1 MWAGFVP
8 PAMRTGLVVAGGYA
22 TRFGD
27 GDKAVADLAGTP
39 MIRRVA
45 DRLTPGIDR
54 LVVNCRP
61 DQRTAIEDA
70 LAGYAHPVTVAV
82 DDEPDR
88 GPMTGILTGLR
99 AVESEFAVVVACD
112 MPFVAPA
119 LVEHLFERAH
129 EHDAAVPRVD
139 GRDQPLQAVYR
150 TDATVAACEAAL
162 ARDER
167 AVFAALAE
175 LDWVFVPEAE
185 IRAHATLE
193 SLRNVNTRA
202 DLRAATADLE
212 E

>member
-1 MWAGFVP
+1 
-8 PAMRTGLVVAGGYA
+8 MRTGLVVAGGYA

-39 MIRRVA
+39 MVRRVA
-45 DRLTPGIDR
+45 DRLAPTVDR

-61 DQRTAIEDA
+61 AQREAIEAA
-70 LAGYAHPVTVAV
+70 LSGYARPVTVAE
-82 DDEPDR
+82 DDEPDQ
-88 GPMTGILTGLR
+88 GPMTGILAGLR
-99 AVESEFAVVVACD
+99 TVETDFAVVVACD

-119 LVEHLFERAH
+119 LVEHLFERARD
-129 EHDAAVPRVD
+129 HDAAVPRVD

-150 TDATVAACEAAL
+150 TEATVAACEAAL
-162 ARDER
+162 ARDRR

-185 IRAHATLE
+185 IQAHATLD

-202 DLRAATADLE
+202 DLRAAASDLT
-212 E
+212 

>member
-1 MWAGFVP
+1 
-8 PAMRTGLVVAGGYA
+8 MRSGLVVAGGYA

-39 MIRRVA
+39 MVRRVA
-45 DRLTPGIDR
+45 DRLAPTVDR

-61 DQRTAIEDA
+61 AQREAIEAA
-70 LAGYAHPVTVAV
+70 LSGYAHPVTVAE
-82 DDEPDR
+82 DDEPDQ
-88 GPMTGILTGLR
+88 GPMTGILAGLR
-99 AVESEFAVVVACD
+99 TVETDFAVVVACD

-119 LVEHLFERAH
+119 LVEHLFERARD
-129 EHDAAVPRVD
+129 HDAAVPRVD

-150 TDATVAACEAAL
+150 TEATVAACEAAL
-162 ARDER
+162 ARDRR

-185 IRAHATLE
+185 IQAHATLD

-202 DLRAATADLE
+202 DLRAAASDLT
-212 E
+212 